1 MIDCSSSEDKI
12 KAAAKR
18 VFILKGFSGCTSR
31 EIARE
36 SGMNVALVNYYFRS
50 KDKLFQIIFQT
61 VLEEFMLSMY
71 SVFSSDAPLQDK
83 IKVLIEREYDF
94 ISKNP
99 EIPGFIINELSREN
113 KESSEVVEMLNKISA
128 SGVMK
133 QAEEA
138 QQRGEMRKIDI
149 IGISLLVTSNCQ
161 YPFIAKSL
169 IKKMHGLSDTAYLE
183 YLETHKKNVTEMI
196 LTFLFPNPII
206 N

>member
-1 MIDCSSSEDKI
+1 MHRNCKMIDCSSSEDKI

-149 IGISLLVTSNCQ
+149 ITDITSVCLYTYFINIIVKKIRYSKTKRLLYIITLLGI
-161 YPFIAKSL
+161 
-169 IKKMHGLSDTAYLE
+169 
-183 YLETHKKNVTEMI
+183 
-196 LTFLFPNPII
+196 TFLLSRRVYDYL
-206 N
+206 